1 MVVNYVTID
10 NFENEVV
17 RSEKMVLIDFYA
29 DWCGPCKMLSPV
41 IEEIS
46 NENDNV
52 KVCKVNVDEQTDLA
66 RKFDIM
72 TIPTL
77 IVMKGELVL
86 SKTSGVM
93 PKSEI
98 LKMLN
103 D

>member
-1 MVVNYVTID
+1 MAVNYVTID

-17 RSEKMVLIDFYA
+17 KSEKMVLIDFYA

-66 RKFDIM
+66 KKFDIM

-77 IVMKGELVL
+77 VVMKGELVL